1 MVTRTDSVLRLDE
14 PKRHGR
20 VGVVGRM
27 PSIFLELEDLA
38 GAMVPLLEQAFYVIS
53 SDLQI

>member
-20 VGVVGRM
+20 LGVVGRM
-27 PSIFLELEDLA
+27 ASICLELEDLA
-38 GAMVPLLEQAFYVIS
+38 GAMVPLSEQMFYVIS